1 MWPYIYTVIILA
13 LQTSLH
19 VTEMMEVM
27 EIIHQSQKEQ
37 TERVWPVRQS
47 VFKLTAHYSES

>member
-1 MWPYIYTVIILA
+1 MAIYLHGYNPRSPNV
-13 LQTSLH
+13 TSRDRDDGG
-19 VTEMMEVM
+19 M